1 LEDIKVEFDIITF
14 EADLAVYTDKG
25 ISLCEA
31 ITIWCEKKNVEL
43 ELLSAIIKKN
53 VLLKARVEADAR
65 QRNLLK
71 R

>member
-1 LEDIKVEFDIITF
+1 MEDIKVEFDIIAF
-14 EADLAVYTDKG
+14 ELEVAIICDKG

-31 ITIWCEKKNVEL
+31 ITIWCEQRNVEL
-43 ELLSAIIKKN
+43 ELLSTIIKKN
-53 VLLKARVEADAR
+53 VGLKARVEADAR